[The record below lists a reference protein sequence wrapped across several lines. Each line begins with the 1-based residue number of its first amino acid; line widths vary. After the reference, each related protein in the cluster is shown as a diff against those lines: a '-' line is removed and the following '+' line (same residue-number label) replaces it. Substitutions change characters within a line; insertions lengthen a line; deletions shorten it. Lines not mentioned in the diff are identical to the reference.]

1 MEDGNMPAFIGA
13 LIGAAI
19 VSGVII
25 CMGFII
31 IVFMLI

>member
-1 MEDGNMPAFIGA
+1 MEDGNLPAFIGA

>member
-1 MEDGNMPAFIGA
+1 MEDGNLPAFIGA

-19 VSGVII
+19 VSGVVI

-31 IVFMLI
+31 IVFMLA

>member
-1 MEDGNMPAFIGA
+1 MEDGSLPAFIGA

-19 VSGVII
+19 ISGVVI

-31 IVFMLI
+31 IVFMLA